1 MTTLYQLKSFSN
13 HHYHLFILTSYIPI
27 SFEYTDPWSWRL
39 CIQLKNNNRG
49 RTLVGRFRHFH
60 EPDQEKSII
69 NSSTIPIFCFGQ
81 RWHVSIE
88 NCEHHFNDSDNNN
101 LFSITSLSKLL
112 WYHNIII
119 IEVYTPKVLDT
130 ECLFSP
136 PSDFYLLK
144 PNHTTKSVVVNLC
157 NHLQCKLKV
166 NIVY

>member
-1 MTTLYQLKSFSN
+1 MTTLYQLKSLSN
-13 HHYHLFILTSYIPI
+13 DYYHLFILTSYIPI

-119 IEVYTPKVLDT
+119 IEVYIPKVKNRSQNRDIRIEIT
-130 ECLFSP
+130 ECLQINSI
-136 PSDFYLLK
+136 SQHRGHRCIDGWY
-144 PNHTTKSVVVNLC
+144 HGSEC
-157 NHLQCKLKV
+157 
-166 NIVY
+166 I